1 MVKLSGFFTE
11 GTGREQMRY
20 ATITGWGKCMPPAI
34 LTNEDISTF
43 LDTNDEWIVTRTG
56 MKERRVSHVS
66 ISQLAHIASARALAA
81 AGVAADDVDLIIF
94 GSCTSDEVVPNNA
107 SQIQLLLGIKK
118 AAAFDLNTAC
128 TSGMY
133 ALSVAS
139 AMIKTGAART
149 ALIIGAE
156 VITNIQDWKDRNVAV
171 LFGDGAAAFIVQGT
185 EQNEGLLAD
194 KLGCFAESRDILRAH
209 GIGMRYIDGRSM
221 RGGVWW
227 DFHGQEIFKKAV
239 LGMCEASEEA
249 IAQSGLTTDQIE
261 LVVPHQANLR
271 IVEAV
276 AKRLKISPE
285 KLFIN
290 IHKYGNMSAATTP
303 VALVEAIEEGFVK
316 PGMHILLPAFGAGLT
331 YSAHVI
337 RWGERVTPVSL
348 AEIEL
353 PPCEKTGLEMVK
365 EYIECPRA
373 AGSC

>member
-1 MVKLSGFFTE
+1 MKF
-11 GTGREQMRY
+11 
-20 ATITGWGKCMPPAI
+20 AAITGWGKCMPPAV

-66 ISQLAHIASARALAA
+66 ISQLAHIAAARALAA

-94 GSCTSDEVVPNNA
+94 GSCTPDEVVPNNA
-107 SQIQLLLGIKK
+107 SCIQLLLGIKK

-139 AMIKTGAART
+139 AMIKTGAVRT
-149 ALIIGAE
+149 ALVIGAE

-171 LFGDGAAAFIVQGT
+171 LFGDGAAAFVVQGT
-185 EQNEGLLAD
+185 EKNEGILAE

-221 RGGVWW
+221 RGGIWW

-239 LGMCEASEEA
+239 IGMCEASEEA
-249 IAQSGLTTDQIE
+249 IAQAGLTTDQID
-261 LVVPHQANLR
+261 LIVPHQANLR
-271 IVEAV
+271 IIEAV
-276 AKRLKISPE
+276 GKRLKISPE
-285 KLFIN
+285 KIFVN
-290 IHKYGNMSAATTP
+290 IHKYGNMSSATTP
-303 VALVEAIEEGFVK
+303 VALVEAVEEGYVK
-316 PGMHILLPAFGAGLT
+316 PGMRILLPAFGAGLT

-337 RWGERVTPVSL
+337 RWGERVSPISFSEL
-348 AEIEL
+348 EL
-353 PPCEKTGLEMVK
+353 PPCEKTGLEMIR

-373 AGSC
+373 AGSN

>member
-1 MVKLSGFFTE
+1 MK
-11 GTGREQMRY
+11 Y

-43 LDTNDEWIVTRTG
+43 LDTNDEWIVSRTG

-66 ISQLAHIASARALAA
+66 ITQLAHIASVRALAA
-81 AGVAADDVDLIIF
+81 AGVDAADVDLIIF
-94 GSCTSDEVVPNNA
+94 ASCTPDDAVPNTA
-107 SQIQLLLGIKK
+107 SGVQLLLGIKK

-139 AMIKTGAART
+139 AMIRTGAVRT
-149 ALIIGAE
+149 ALVIGAE
-156 VITNIQDWKDRNVAV
+156 VITNIQDWTDRNVAI
-171 LFGDGAAAFIVQGT
+171 LFGDGAAAFILQGT
-185 EQNEGLLAD
+185 EQDEGLLAD
-194 KLGCFAESRDILRAH
+194 RLGCFAESRDILRAH
-209 GIGMRYIDGRSM
+209 GIGMSYIDGRTVK
-221 RGGVWW
+221 GAIWW

-249 IAQSGLTTDQIE
+249 IAQSGLTMDQID

-271 IVEAV
+271 ILDAV
-276 AKRLKISPE
+276 AKRLKILPE
-285 KLFIN
+285 KVFIN

-331 YSAHVI
+331 YSAHI
-337 RWGERVTPVSL
+337 FRWGKRVTPVSL
-348 AEIEL
+348 ADIEL

-365 EYIECPRA
+365 EYIQRPRA
-373 AGSC
+373 AGSV